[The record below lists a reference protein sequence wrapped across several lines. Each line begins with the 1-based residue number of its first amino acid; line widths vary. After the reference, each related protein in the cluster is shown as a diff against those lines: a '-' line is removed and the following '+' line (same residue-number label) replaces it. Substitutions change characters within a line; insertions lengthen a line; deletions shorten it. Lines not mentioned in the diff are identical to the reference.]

1 MKWLILLT
9 ALASAII
16 LNPIDTPCYFVWK
29 INYSDSTNLT
39 VGDDFIEHGGIRIY
53 VHSNDPIEFDIV
65 KWNPKAITTDG
76 DIVVELIAVYDKPS
90 SFSMTVF
97 GLIPDRE
104 YTVLKNGSVITVER
118 ANESGA
124 ISFTGTV
131 GSAHSYAI
139 VTGNQTH
146 VPEVIYIAPPIEKT
160 IVYEIIDYFKSYWV
174 CILILLMLLLILVLI
189 CLRRR

>member
-1 MKWLILLT
+1 MKWFIVLT

-39 VGDDFIEHGGIRIY
+39 VGDDFIEHGGIKIY

-65 KWNPKAITTDG
+65 KWNPKAIATDG
-76 DIVVELIAVYDKPS
+76 DVVVELIAVYDKPS

-97 GLIPDRE
+97 GLISGRE
-104 YTVLKNGSVITVER
+104 YTVLKNGSVITVEQ

-146 VPEVIYIAPPIEKT
+146 AIYIAPPIEKT
-160 IVYEIIDYFKSYWV
+160 IVYEITDYFKSYCV